1 MARTRIGVG
10 LDGEHAERVRAH
22 AERTGMGISAHLVNA
37 AARQMAETEAMEARF
52 SRAVPFSGR
61 RAGVPGAPREES
73 AAEACHA

>member
-1 MARTRIGVG
+1 MDV
-10 LDGEHAERVRAH
+10 
-22 AERTGMGISAHLVNA
+22 SAYLVNA